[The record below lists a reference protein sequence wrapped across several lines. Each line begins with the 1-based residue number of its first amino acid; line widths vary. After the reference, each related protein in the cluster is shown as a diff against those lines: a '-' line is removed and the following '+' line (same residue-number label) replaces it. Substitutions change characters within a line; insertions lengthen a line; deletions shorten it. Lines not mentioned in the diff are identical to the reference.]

1 MNYKTVEIMHI
12 SIIVNIMIIAELV
25 LLAGEGPVQWVV
37 LSYLLVYY
45 DMSSRSQVVLSNLVI
60 I

>member
-12 SIIVNIMIIAELV
+12 GIIVNIMIIAELV
-25 LLAGEGPVQWVV
+25 LSAGEGPVQWVV

-45 DMSSRSQVVLSNLVI
+45 DMSSRSPVVLGNLVI